1 MVQFFTGLTS
11 LPIWTSNMLKS
22 SHRYLYTLTL
32 SSVMVSSIASRLR
45 AQEEQVS
52 LELVATANEES
63 SQSTVA
69 SIKKSKR
76 VEEIS
81 AVEVEMFAALDSGEL
96 KIDYLPQDATKAVL
110 VFRNETNKPLK
121 IKLAETFGALPVLAQ
136 GFGGGGGGGFGG
148 GGGLGG
154 GGGIGGGG
162 GGGQGGGGGL
172 GGAGG
177 GGGFGGQGGGGGL
190 FRVEVDKPRKLTA
203 TTVCLEQG
211 KPDPSPRMNYRIVR
225 LEEVNPSLEV
235 AEVCRA
241 LGYGKV
247 SQKTAQAA
255 AWHLA
260 NDLSWDRLSTLP
272 RVISKYTGVEYF
284 FSPSDIQAAMQVV
297 AAAKI
302 ATSDSDSDSESYS
315 QESSELRTK

>member
-1 MVQFFTGLTS
+1 MH
-11 LPIWTSNMLKS
+11 KS
-22 SHRYLYTLTL
+22 SHRYLYSLAL
-32 SSVMVSSIASRLR
+32 SSVMVFSITQRLH
-45 AQEEQVS
+45 AQEELAITESVQTV
-52 LELVATANEES
+52 NEAS
-63 SQSTVA
+63 SKKIVT
-69 SIKKSKR
+69 SIKKPKR
-76 VEEIS
+76 AEEIP

-96 KIDYLPQDATKAVL
+96 QIDYLPQDATKAVL
-110 VFRNETNKPLK
+110 IFRNSTNKPMK

-136 GFGGGGGGGFGG
+136 GFGGGGAGGFGG

-154 GGGIGGGG
+154 GGGGFGGG

-172 GGAGG
+172 GGLGG
-177 GGGFGGQGGGGGL
+177 GGGFGGQGGGGGGGGL
-190 FRVEVDKPRKLTA
+190 FRVEVDKPRKLVA

-211 KPDPSPRMNYRIVR
+211 KPDPNPRMKYRIVR
-225 LEEVNPSLEV
+225 LEEVNPSPEV

-241 LGYGKV
+241 LGYGKL

-284 FSPSDIQAAMQVV
+284 FSASDIQSAMQVV

-302 ATSDSDSDSESYS
+302 ATSDSDSDSEFYS
-315 QESSELRTK
+315 QESAASKTR